1 MDIFRFINPANK
13 TKMEQGILINGLK
26 SKMWIERYR
35 DSGEF
40 TLTAGADFNVK
51 AQLPIGSFISHTDTP
66 EIMVVENHEIKDS
79 KDKESEIVITGRS
92 FEAILENRIVR
103 FNRNY
108 PFSTSSPDG
117 LTDDFFVGTITCA
130 SGAVYLGSYNTQTVY
145 VIDDDD
151 ALLWIIFQ
159 LIGSPG
165 GASVQRWV
173 KLGTLY
179 ERFIELLAIDN
190 LGVKIIRPGSW
201 SAQSPSTVIGV
212 HKGVDKSK
220 EIIRSYDTGE
230 VESIDYLW
238 SNKHLKNAA
247 LVAGKWVEVMVK
259 NIALK
264 EYDRRFMR
272 VDGKD
277 IDGDFTTTPTGA
289 DYTNVVN
296 AMTQRGT
303 EALSNQN
310 EIAITKAEVA
320 KAAVKYTYR
329 KDYNVGDLITVSGD
343 YNEISVMRISEYVEI
358 EDETGEY
365 GYPTLT
371 FD

>member
-1 MDIFRFINPANK
+1 MDIFRFLNPINK

-51 AQLPIGSFISHTDTP
+51 SQLPIGSFISHTDTP
-66 EIMVVENHEIKDS
+66 EIMVVENHEIKDA
-79 KDKESEIVITGRS
+79 KNKESEIIITGRS
-92 FEAILENRIVR
+92 FEAILENRIAR

-108 PFSTSSPDG
+108 PFTSLSG
-117 LTDDFFVGTITCA
+117 LTDDFFLGTTTCA
-130 SGAVYLGSYNTQTVY
+130 NGAVYLGSYNTQTSY

-151 ALLWIIFQ
+151 ALLWIIFMV
-159 LIGSPG
+159 IGTPG
-165 GASVQRWV
+165 GASAQRFI

-179 ERFIELLAIDN
+179 ERFIEVLEIDN
-190 LGVKIIRPGSW
+190 LGVKITRPGSW

-212 HKGVDKSK
+212 HKGLDKTK
-220 EIIRSYDTGE
+220 EIVRSYDTGE

-238 SNKHLKNAA
+238 SNKKSKNAA
-247 LVAGKWVEVMVK
+247 LVSGKWVEVMVK
-259 NIALK
+259 NTALK

-277 IDGDFTTTPTGA
+277 IDQDFTTYPTGT

-296 AMTQRGT
+296 AMIQRGN
-303 EALSNQN
+303 EALSNQTN
-310 EIAITKAEVA
+310 IGITKAEIA
-320 KAAVKYTYR
+320 KAAIKYVYR
-329 KDYNVGDLITVSGD
+329 KDYNVGDLITVTGD
-343 YNEISVMRISEYVEI
+343 YNEVSIMRVSEYVEI
-358 EDETGEY
+358 EDETGES

-371 FD
+371 IE